1 MFVLQNTILWQKQEK
16 NDTVS
21 NLSIFEP
28 LKDNIGLLE
37 KRNGFLLYL
46 ITWDWHVLTI
56 IVHF

>member
-46 ITWDWHVLTI
+46 ITWDCHVLTI
-56 IVHF
+56 IIHF

>member
-1 MFVLQNTILWQKQEK
+1 MTKTGKKDRI
-16 NDTVS
+16 S

-37 KRNGFLLYL
+37 KRNGFLLY
-46 ITWDWHVLTI
+46 TWDCHVLTI